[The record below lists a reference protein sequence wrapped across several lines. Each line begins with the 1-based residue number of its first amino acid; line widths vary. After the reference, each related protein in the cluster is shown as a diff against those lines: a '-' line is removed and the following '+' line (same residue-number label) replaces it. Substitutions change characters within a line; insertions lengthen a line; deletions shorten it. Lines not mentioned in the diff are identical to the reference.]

1 MVDKSG
7 SVPVQIE
14 HLLGIVRRLRDP
26 DQGCPWDVGQ
36 TFQSIVPHT
45 IEEAYELADAIESN
59 DFDQIREEAGDVLF
73 QVLFY
78 AQMADEKQ
86 HFNFADVVDGLSE
99 KLIRRHPHV
108 FSRNSTAQQ
117 ETPIA
122 VSDVSDSWEKIKRTE
137 RQRKQQSGILD
148 DIPVSLPALTRAQK
162 IQKRASRVGFD
173 WADLA
178 GVFEKLEEEICEL
191 KEALVEGEKAAIE
204 SELGDVLFCVVNLAR
219 HLDFDAETA
228 MRGATRKFEG
238 RFRLMEEQAIAS
250 GSRLEDESAST
261 LEARW
266 QAAKRDL
273 SQIE

>member
-137 RQRKQQSGILD
+137 RQGKQQSGILD

-162 IQKRASRVGFD
+162 IQKRASRGGFD
-173 WADLA
+173 WAEVA

-250 GSRLEDESAST
+250 GSRLEDESVST

-266 QAAKRDL
+266 QTAKRDL

>member
-7 SVPVQIE
+7 SVSVQIE

-26 DQGCPWDVGQ
+26 DQGCPWDVVQ

-173 WADLA
+173 WADVA

-219 HLDFDAETA
+219 QLNFDAETA
-228 MRGATRKFEG
+228 MRGATKKFEG

-250 GSRLEDESAST
+250 GSRLEDESVST

-266 QAAKRDL
+266 QTAKRDL

>member
-26 DQGCPWDVGQ
+26 DHGCPWDVGQ

-137 RQRKQQSGILD
+137 RQGKQQSGILD

-173 WADLA
+173 WADVA

-250 GSRLEDESAST
+250 GSRLEDESVST

-266 QAAKRDL
+266 QTAKRDL

>member
-117 ETPIA
+117 ETSIA

-250 GSRLEDESAST
+250 GSRLEDESVST

-266 QAAKRDL
+266 QTAKRDL

>member
-137 RQRKQQSGILD
+137 RQGKQQSGILD

-173 WADLA
+173 WADVA

-250 GSRLEDESAST
+250 GSRLEDESVST

-266 QAAKRDL
+266 QTTKRDL

>member
-108 FSRNSTAQQ
+108 FSRNSSAQQ

-137 RQRKQQSGILD
+137 RQGKQQSGILD
-148 DIPVSLPALTRAQK
+148 DIPVSLPALTGAQK

-250 GSRLEDESAST
+250 GSRLEDESVST

-266 QAAKRDL
+266 QTAKRDL

>member
-173 WADLA
+173 WADVA

-250 GSRLEDESAST
+250 GSRLEDESVST

>member
-1 MVDKSG
+1 MVDKSD

-45 IEEAYELADAIESN
+45 IEEAYELADAIESG

-137 RQRKQQSGILD
+137 RQGKQQSGILD

-173 WADLA
+173 WADVA

-250 GSRLEDESAST
+250 GSRLEDESVST

-266 QAAKRDL
+266 QTAKRDL

>member
-26 DQGCPWDVGQ
+26 DHGCPWDVGQ

-173 WADLA
+173 WADVA

-250 GSRLEDESAST
+250 GSRLEDESVST

-266 QAAKRDL
+266 QTAKRDL

>member
-137 RQRKQQSGILD
+137 RQGKQQSGILD

-173 WADLA
+173 WADVA

-191 KEALVEGEKAAIE
+191 KEALVEGKEPAIE

-219 HLDFDAETA
+219 HLNFDAETVT
-228 MRGATRKFEG
+228 RGATRKFEG
-238 RFRLMEEQAIAS
+238 RFRFMEEQAIAS
-250 GSRLEDESAST
+250 GSRLEDESVNT

-266 QAAKRDL
+266 QAAKRDR

>member
-122 VSDVSDSWEKIKRTE
+122 VYDVSDSWEKIKRTE

-250 GSRLEDESAST
+250 GSRLEDESVST

-266 QAAKRDL
+266 QTAKRDL

>member
-7 SVPVQIE
+7 SASVQIE

-137 RQRKQQSGILD
+137 RQGKQQSGILD

-173 WADLA
+173 WADVA

-250 GSRLEDESAST
+250 GSRLEDESVST

-266 QAAKRDL
+266 QTVKRDL

>member
-7 SVPVQIE
+7 PEPIHIE

-26 DQGCPWDVGQ
+26 EQGCPWDVDQ

-45 IEEAYELADAIESN
+45 LEEAYELADAIESK

-173 WADLA
+173 WADVA

-250 GSRLEDESAST
+250 GSRLEDESVST

-266 QAAKRDL
+266 QTAKRDL

>member
-137 RQRKQQSGILD
+137 RQGKQKSGILD

-173 WADLA
+173 WADVA

-250 GSRLEDESAST
+250 GSRLEDESVST

-266 QAAKRDL
+266 QTAKRDL

>member
-86 HFNFADVVDGLSE
+86 HFNFADVVEGLSK

-108 FSRNSTAQQ
+108 FSRNSTTQQ
-117 ETPIA
+117 EVPIA
-122 VSDVSDSWEKIKRTE
+122 ASDVSDSWEKIKRTE
-137 RQRKQQSGILD
+137 REGKRHSGILD
-148 DIPVSLPALTRAQK
+148 DVPLNLPALTRAQK
-162 IQKRASRVGFD
+162 IQKRAARVGFD
-173 WADLA
+173 WTHVAS
-178 GVFEKLEEEICEL
+178 VFEKLEEEICEL

-228 MRGATRKFEG
+228 LRGATRKFEG
-238 RFRLMEEQAIAS
+238 RFRLMEERAIAN
-250 GSRLEDESAST
+250 GSRLEDEGSSA

-266 QAAKRDL
+266 QAAKRDR
-273 SQIE
+273 SQVE

>member
-137 RQRKQQSGILD
+137 RQRKHQSGILD

-173 WADLA
+173 WADMA

-250 GSRLEDESAST
+250 GSRLEDESVST

-266 QAAKRDL
+266 QTAKRDL

>member
-173 WADLA
+173 WADVA
-178 GVFEKLEEEICEL
+178 GVFEKVEEEICEL

-250 GSRLEDESAST
+250 GSRLEDESVST

-266 QAAKRDL
+266 QTAKRDL

>member
-137 RQRKQQSGILD
+137 RQRKQQLGILD

-250 GSRLEDESAST
+250 GSRLEDESVST

-266 QAAKRDL
+266 QTAKRDL

>member
-1 MVDKSG
+1 MVDESG
-7 SVPVQIE
+7 PEPVQIE

-26 DQGCPWDVGQ
+26 DQGCPWDVAQ

-45 IEEAYELADAIESN
+45 LEEAYELADAIESN

-86 HFNFADVVDGLSE
+86 YFNFADVVDGLSK

-108 FSRNSTAQQ
+108 FSRNSNAQY
-117 ETPIA
+117 EAPIV
-122 VSDVSDSWEKIKRTE
+122 VSDVSDSWEKIKRIE
-137 RQRKQQSGILD
+137 RQRKHQPGILD
-148 DIPVSLPALTRAQK
+148 DIPLNLPALTRAQK
-162 IQKRASRVGFD
+162 IQKRAARVGFD
-173 WADLA
+173 WADVA

-191 KEALVEGEKAAIE
+191 KEALVEGEEAAIK

-228 MRGATRKFEG
+228 MRGATKKFEG
-238 RFRLMEEQAIAS
+238 RFRSMEEQAIAN
-250 GSRLEDESAST
+250 GSRLEDESVST

-266 QAAKRDL
+266 QAAKRDR

>member
-7 SVPVQIE
+7 PEPIHIE

-173 WADLA
+173 WADVA

-250 GSRLEDESAST
+250 GSRLEDESVST

-266 QAAKRDL
+266 QTAKRDL

>member
-137 RQRKQQSGILD
+137 RQGKQQSGILD
-148 DIPVSLPALTRAQK
+148 DIRVSLPALTRAQK

-173 WADLA
+173 WADVA

-250 GSRLEDESAST
+250 GSRLEDESVST

-266 QAAKRDL
+266 QTAKRDL

>member
-137 RQRKQQSGILD
+137 RQGKQQSGILD

-173 WADLA
+173 WADVA

-250 GSRLEDESAST
+250 GSRVEDESVST

-266 QAAKRDL
+266 QTVKRDL

>member
-137 RQRKQQSGILD
+137 RQGKQQSGILD

-173 WADLA
+173 WADVA

-228 MRGATRKFEG
+228 MRGATRKFED

-250 GSRLEDESAST
+250 GSRLEDESVST

-266 QAAKRDL
+266 QTAKRDL

>member
-137 RQRKQQSGILD
+137 RQGKQQSGILD

-250 GSRLEDESAST
+250 GSRLEEESVST

-266 QAAKRDL
+266 QTAKRDL

>member
-137 RQRKQQSGILD
+137 RQGKQQSGILD

-250 GSRLEDESAST
+250 GSRLEDESVST

-266 QAAKRDL
+266 QTVKRDL

>member
-122 VSDVSDSWEKIKRTE
+122 VSDVSDIWEKIKRTE
-137 RQRKQQSGILD
+137 RQGKQQSGILD

-250 GSRLEDESAST
+250 GSRLEDESVST

-266 QAAKRDL
+266 QTVKRDL

>member
-1 MVDKSG
+1 
-7 SVPVQIE
+7 
-14 HLLGIVRRLRDP
+14 
-26 DQGCPWDVGQ
+26 
-36 TFQSIVPHT
+36 
-45 IEEAYELADAIESN
+45 
-59 DFDQIREEAGDVLF
+59 
-73 QVLFY
+73 
-78 AQMADEKQ
+78 
-86 HFNFADVVDGLSE
+86 
-99 KLIRRHPHV
+99 V

-137 RQRKQQSGILD
+137 RQGKQQSGILD

-173 WADLA
+173 WADVA

-250 GSRLEDESAST
+250 GSRLEDESVST

-266 QAAKRDL
+266 QTVKRDL

>member
-1 MVDKSG
+1 MEDESG
-7 SVPVQIE
+7 PEPIHIE

-26 DQGCPWDVGQ
+26 EQGCPWDVDQ

-45 IEEAYELADAIESN
+45 LEEAYELADAIESK

-78 AQMADEKQ
+78 AQMADEQQ
-86 HFNFADVVDGLSE
+86 HFNFADVVDGLSK

-108 FSRNSTAQQ
+108 FSRESNAQQ
-117 ETPIA
+117 EVPIA
-122 VSDVSDSWEKIKRTE
+122 ASEVADSWEKIKRTE

-148 DIPVSLPALTRAQK
+148 DIPLNLPALTRAQK
-162 IQKRASRVGFD
+162 IQKRAARVGFD
-173 WADLA
+173 WADVA

-191 KEALVEGEKAAIE
+191 KEALVEGEEAAIE

-219 HLDFDAETA
+219 HLGSDAETA
-228 MRGATRKFEG
+228 MRRATRKFES
-238 RFRLMEEQAIAS
+238 RFRLMEEQAIVN
-250 GSRLEDESAST
+250 GSRLEDESGSS

-266 QAAKRDL
+266 QAAKRDH
-273 SQIE
+273 SRVE

>member
-117 ETPIA
+117 DTPIA

-137 RQRKQQSGILD
+137 RQGKQQSGILD

-173 WADLA
+173 WADVA

-250 GSRLEDESAST
+250 GSRLEDESIST

-266 QAAKRDL
+266 QTAKRDL

>member
-45 IEEAYELADAIESN
+45 IEEAYELADAIESD

-137 RQRKQQSGILD
+137 RQGKQQSGILD

-173 WADLA
+173 WADVA

-250 GSRLEDESAST
+250 GSRLEDESVST

-266 QAAKRDL
+266 QTAKRDL

>member
-250 GSRLEDESAST
+250 GSRLEDESVST

-266 QAAKRDL
+266 QTAKRDL

>member
-137 RQRKQQSGILD
+137 RQGKQQSGILD

-173 WADLA
+173 WAVVA

-250 GSRLEDESAST
+250 GSRLEDESIST

-266 QAAKRDL
+266 QTAKRDL

>member
-26 DQGCPWDVGQ
+26 DQVCPWDVGQ

-137 RQRKQQSGILD
+137 RQGKQQSGILD

-173 WADLA
+173 WADVS

-250 GSRLEDESAST
+250 GSRLEDESVST

-266 QAAKRDL
+266 QTAKRDL

>member
-137 RQRKQQSGILD
+137 RQRKQQPGILD

-173 WADLA
+173 WADVA

-228 MRGATRKFEG
+228 LRGATRKFEG
-238 RFRLMEEQAIAS
+238 RFRLMEERAIAN
-250 GSRLEDESAST
+250 GSRLEDEVSSA

-266 QAAKRDL
+266 QAAKRDR
-273 SQIE
+273 SQVE

>member
-122 VSDVSDSWEKIKRTE
+122 VSDVSDGWEKIKRTE
-137 RQRKQQSGILD
+137 RQRKQQPGILD

-250 GSRLEDESAST
+250 GSRLEDESVST

-266 QAAKRDL
+266 QTAKRDL

>member
-1 MVDKSG
+1 MEDGSG
-7 SVPVQIE
+7 PEPIHIE

-26 DQGCPWDVGQ
+26 EQGCPWDIDQ

-45 IEEAYELADAIESN
+45 LEEAYELADAIESN

-78 AQMADEKQ
+78 AQLADEQQ
-86 HFNFADVVDGLSE
+86 HFNFADVVDGLSK

-108 FSRNSTAQQ
+108 FLRNNEAQH
-117 ETPIA
+117 EVPIA
-122 VSDVSDSWEKIKRTE
+122 ASEVSDSWERIKRTE
-137 RQRKQQSGILD
+137 RQLKQQSGILD
-148 DIPVSLPALTRAQK
+148 NIPLNLPALTRAQK
-162 IQKRASRVGFD
+162 VQKRAARIGFD
-173 WADLA
+173 WADVG

-191 KEALVEGEKAAIE
+191 KEALAEGEEAAIE

-219 HLDFDAETA
+219 HLHFDAETA

-238 RFRLMEEQAIAS
+238 RFRLMEEQAIVS
-250 GSRLEDESAST
+250 GSRLEDESVST

-266 QAAKRDL
+266 QAAKRDR

>member
-173 WADLA
+173 WADVA

-250 GSRLEDESAST
+250 GSRLEDESVST

-266 QAAKRDL
+266 QTAKRDL